1 MEYCAGNIG
10 ATAAE
15 VTVYISGCLIFWEA
29 VTALV
34 NFSTLVFLACYSCDS
49 FQCCCVP
56 GSAVCLSVERCSGH
70 FPLFI
75 GSIVYRLL
83 LCCSWSTELKT
94 EFKKKSVLLFL
105 AGNSGR
111 LTWAGKV

>member
-1 MEYCAGNIG
+1 MENCAGSNG
-10 ATAAE
+10 ATAAK

-29 VTALV
+29 V

-75 GSIVYRLL
+75 GSV
-83 LCCSWSTELKT
+83 
-94 EFKKKSVLLFL
+94 
-105 AGNSGR
+105 
-111 LTWAGKV
+111 